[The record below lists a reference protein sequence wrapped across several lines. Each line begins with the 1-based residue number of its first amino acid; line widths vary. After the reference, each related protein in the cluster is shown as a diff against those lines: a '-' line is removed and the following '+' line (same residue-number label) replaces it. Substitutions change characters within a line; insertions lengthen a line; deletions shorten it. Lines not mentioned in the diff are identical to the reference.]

1 MTTGARVEA
10 HRAPEPDQATARD
23 RSRWLIA
30 LRRWWLVAD
39 RRRWFVA
46 VREALFI
53 VVATQLY
60 SRVRG
65 IADSQIN
72 VAYDNAERIIA
83 FERAVNV
90 FAERSVQQAVIG
102 TEAIIHVANTI
113 YIWGFAPLMVST
125 LAWLIIRRP
134 AHYAL
139 FRNALLSS
147 GAVALVLFATFPLAP
162 PRFMPHHGFV
172 DTVELHASW
181 YRTFNGSAVVNEFAA
196 MPSLH
201 FGWVLL
207 ASIAIASL
215 TRIRAIRIAAITAPL
230 LMLAAIVITA
240 NHYFVDGV
248 VGAAVVA
255 CGLAGAY
262 GMRRR
267 FGTGR
272 PGGLW

>member
-1 MTTGARVEA
+1 MAAGARVEA
-10 HRAPEPDQATARD
+10 PRAPEYGGLTARD
-23 RSRWLIA
+23 QRKRWLI
-30 LRRWWLVAD
+30 
-39 RRRWFVA
+39 A

-53 VVATQLY
+53 IVATQLY

-65 IADSQIN
+65 IADNQIH

-83 FERAVNV
+83 LERALNI
-90 FAERSVQQAVIG
+90 FEERSVQRAVIG
-102 TEAIIHVANTI
+102 NEAIVHIANTI
-113 YIWGFAPLMVST
+113 YIWGFAPLMVGT
-125 LAWLIIRRP
+125 LAWLIIRQP

-139 FRNALLSS
+139 FRNALLAS

-162 PRFMPHHGFV
+162 PRFMPHYGFV

-181 YRTFNGSAVVNEFAA
+181 YRTFNGSAVVNEYAA

-207 ASIAIASL
+207 AAIAIGMLAKH
-215 TRIRAIRIAAITAPL
+215 RAVRIAAIAAPL
-230 LMLAAIVITA
+230 LMFAAIVVTA

>member
-10 HRAPEPDQATARD
+10 PGAPEHNRTAARD
-23 RSRWLIA
+23 QRKRWLI
-30 LRRWWLVAD
+30 
-39 RRRWFVA
+39 A

-53 VVATQLY
+53 VIATQLY

-65 IADSQIN
+65 IADSQIQ

-83 FERAVNV
+83 FERALNI
-90 FAERSVQQAVIG
+90 FEERTVQRLVTG
-102 TEAIIHVANTI
+102 NEAIIHAANTI
-113 YIWGFAPLMVST
+113 YIWGFAPLMIGT

-134 AHYAL
+134 AHYGL
-139 FRNALLSS
+139 FRNALLAS
-147 GAVALVLFATFPLAP
+147 GAMALVMFATFPLAP
-162 PRFMPHHGFV
+162 PRFIPHYGFV
-172 DTVELHASW
+172 DTVEMHASW
-181 YRTFNGSAVVNEFAA
+181 YRTFNGSAVVNEYAA

-207 ASIAIASL
+207 AGIAIAAL
-215 TRIRAIRIAAITAPL
+215 TPYRAVRIAAVAAPL
-230 LMLAAIVITA
+230 LMFAAIVITA

-255 CGLAGAY
+255 VALAGAY

-267 FGTGR
+267 FGSGQ

>member
-1 MTTGARVEA
+1 MATGARVEA
-10 HRAPEPDQATARD
+10 PRAPEHGGSTARD
-23 RSRWLIA
+23 QRKRWLI
-30 LRRWWLVAD
+30 
-39 RRRWFVA
+39 A

-65 IADSQIN
+65 IADNQIH

-83 FERAVNV
+83 LERALNI
-90 FAERSVQQAVIG
+90 FEERSVQRAVIG
-102 TEAIIHVANTI
+102 NEAIIHIANTV
-113 YIWGFAPLMVST
+113 YIWGFAPLMVGA
-125 LAWLIIRRP
+125 LAWLIVRRP

-139 FRNALLSS
+139 FRNALLAS

-162 PRFMPHHGFV
+162 PRFMPQYGFV

-181 YRTFNGSAVVNEFAA
+181 YRTFNGSAVVNEYAA

-207 ASIAIASL
+207 AGIAIGMLAKY
-215 TRIRAIRIAAITAPL
+215 RAVRIAAIAAPL
-230 LMLAAIVITA
+230 LMFAAIVVTA

-267 FGTGR
+267 FSTGR

>member
-1 MTTGARVEA
+1 MAAGARVEA
-10 HRAPEPDQATARD
+10 PRAPEHGGLAARD
-23 RSRWLIA
+23 QRKRWLI
-30 LRRWWLVAD
+30 
-39 RRRWFVA
+39 A

-53 VVATQLY
+53 IIATQLY

-65 IADSQIN
+65 IADNQIH

-83 FERAVNV
+83 LERALNI
-90 FAERSVQQAVIG
+90 FEERSVQRAVIG
-102 TEAIIHVANTI
+102 NEAILHIANTI
-113 YIWGFAPLMVST
+113 YIWGFAPLMVGT

-134 AHYAL
+134 AHYAM
-139 FRNALLSS
+139 FRNALLAS

-162 PRFMPHHGFV
+162 PRFMPQYGFV

-181 YRTFNGSAVVNEFAA
+181 YRTFNGSAVVNEYAA

-207 ASIAIASL
+207 AAIAIGMLAKY
-215 TRIRAIRIAAITAPL
+215 RAVRIAAIAAPL
-230 LMLAAIVITA
+230 LMFAAIVITA

-267 FGTGR
+267 FGTAR

>member
-1 MTTGARVEA
+1 MTAGARVEA
-10 HRAPEPDQATARD
+10 PRAPDYGGLTARD
-23 RSRWLIA
+23 QRKRWLI
-30 LRRWWLVAD
+30 
-39 RRRWFVA
+39 A

-53 VVATQLY
+53 VIATQLY

-65 IADSQIN
+65 IADNQIH

-83 FERAVNV
+83 LERALNI
-90 FAERSVQQAVIG
+90 FEERSVQRAVIG
-102 TEAIIHVANTI
+102 NEAIVHIANTI
-113 YIWGFAPLMVST
+113 YIWGFAPLMIGT

-139 FRNALLSS
+139 VRNALLAS

-162 PRFMPHHGFV
+162 PRFMPQYGFV

-181 YRTFNGSAVVNEFAA
+181 YRTFNGSAVVNEYAA

-207 ASIAIASL
+207 AGLAIGMLAKY
-215 TRIRAIRIAAITAPL
+215 RAVRIAAITAPL
-230 LMLAAIVITA
+230 LMFAAIVITA